1 MPTQCS
7 ICESARALVK
17 RPKTG
22 QQVCKQCFFDVFET
36 EVHETITK
44 SGAGGGSIFE
54 RGERVAIG
62 ASGGKGT
69 LRHRGQRNS
78 LTSDSTVLAHVLTT
92 LNQRYDYG
100 LDLHLLSID
109 EGIKGYRD
117 DSLEVGLLKATS
129 FMHENLKLTNRP

>member
-1 MPTQCS
+1 MPIQCS

-44 SGAGGGSIFE
+44 SGAGGGSIFQ

-69 LRHRGQRNS
+69 PQHRGLRN
-78 LTSDSTVLAHVLTT
+78 
-92 LNQRYDYG
+92 
-100 LDLHLLSID
+100 
-109 EGIKGYRD
+109 
-117 DSLEVGLLKATS
+117 
-129 FMHENLKLTNRP
+129 

>member
-78 LTSDSTVLAHVLTT
+78 LTSDST